1 MAQLQYSEGL
11 RNRIFKNNRM
21 KTLDEKLQLL
31 QDKVLDTDEKIRIM
45 IMGLGSVGLYLLD
58 YLVST
63 ADPRMEI
70 IVTGRNYDKMLS
82 DVNIVRTAATIR
94 RQMRATIHIEGD
106 CNLEDVDCIV
116 SVLEKWSP
124 DFIVNS
130 SRVYSGLK
138 YGSISW
144 SHLRAYGIWTPLSVK
159 FAKNIMLAYEKA
171 DSNAISIN
179 TSYSDAVIPWLK
191 SAGMAYFDFGSGNLN
206 HLIPRMKFFIAE
218 KFGIDN
224 LNDID
229 VTLAVSHFHDVVISK
244 EGHAEG
250 QDILLDIKY
259 QGESLDFNKMEL
271 LESCKIAMPVDQK
284 RNMMN
289 ASSNFNIIFS
299 ILDSILNHKRV
310 KIHTPGVFGEI
321 GGYPVIIDSIEYAR
335 AYIDESVFSLDK
347 MRHANRKSIYLD
359 GIEDVRYGKL
369 TYTDELIGKIKNEF
383 NCDLT
388 KQVDLSKS
396 NYTANFLVKEVIE
409 KNINA

>member
-1 MAQLQYSEGL
+1 MS
-11 RNRIFKNNRM
+11 
-21 KTLDEKLQLL
+21 TLNDKLQIL
-31 QDKVLDTDEKIRIM
+31 QNKLLDTDEKFKIM
-45 IMGLGSVGLYLLD
+45 IIGLGSVGLYLLD

-63 ADPRMEI
+63 ANPRMEI
-70 IVTGRNYDKMLS
+70 IDVGRNYDKMLS

-94 RQMRATIHIEGD
+94 RQMRAEIHIEGE
-106 CNLEDVDCIV
+106 CNLEDVDNIAE
-116 SVLEKWSP
+116 VLTKWQP

-159 FAKNIMLAYEKA
+159 FAKNIMEAYEKA
-171 DSNAISIN
+171 DSHAISIN

-206 HLIPRMKFFIAE
+206 HLIPRMKFYIAE

-259 QGESLDFNKMEL
+259 QGKTLDFDKKEL
-271 LESCKIAMPVDQK
+271 LEACKIAMPVDQK

-289 ASSNFNIIFS
+289 ASSNFDIINS
-299 ILDSILNHKRV
+299 ILTAILDKKKV
-310 KIHTPGVFGEI
+310 KIHTPGVNGEI
-321 GGYPVIIDSIEYAR
+321 GGYPFIIDGTGKAQG
-335 AYIDESVFSLDK
+335 YIDETVFPLEK
-347 MRHANRKSIYLD
+347 MIEANRKSIYLD
-359 GIEDVRYGKL
+359 GVENVENGVL
-369 TYTDELIGKIKNEF
+369 TYTDELIAKVEAEF
-383 NCDLT
+383 NEILPKNICLNNSGD
-388 KQVDLSKS
+388 
-396 NYTANFLVKEVIE
+396 TARFLVN
-409 KNINA
+409 NIISPNIAK